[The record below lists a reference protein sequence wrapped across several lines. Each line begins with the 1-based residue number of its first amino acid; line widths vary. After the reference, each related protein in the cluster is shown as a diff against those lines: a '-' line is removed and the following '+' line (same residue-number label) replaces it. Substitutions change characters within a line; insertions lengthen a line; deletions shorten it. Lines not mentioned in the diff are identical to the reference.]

1 MTTRVFLGSG
11 PEPGMFAR
19 AWTPLLVVS
28 AVLALALVPALA
40 SAAVDDTI
48 LAGRAGGL
56 PGVAAN
62 GDIGPRPA
70 VSADGRFVAFT
81 SNADNLSTED
91 NDSVWNVFVRDT
103 QPPIGELPNTILV
116 SRATGP
122 SGAAANG
129 TSFTPSIS
137 ADGRF
142 VAFSSIATNL
152 SDEDLDLTRDIY
164 VRDTLMDTTTL
175 VSRADGLV
183 GAAAA
188 TDSLHP
194 SISATGAQIAFQS
207 AADNLSLEDTDGTS
221 DIFIRDTAAGTTTL
235 ASRAHGSSGAPGN
248 GDSYLPSISA
258 NGQRVA
264 FESDADNMAS
274 DDNDA
279 VRNIYVRDP
288 RFRSTWHIS
297 RTTALG
303 FTSVGADG
311 NSRDAFL
318 SADGSSVAFRS
329 VARNLSDV
337 NATAFVGQIFER
349 NIAGEKTA
357 LVSRANAVD
366 GAPAEGASLNPQV
379 SADGRYVAFTS
390 TADNLSDQD
399 GPAVDVFVRDTVDQ
413 RTALVSR
420 MTGVTGAGASDSSF
434 NPAIS
439 GSGLFVAFLSTAD
452 NLSAEDDDT
461 LKNLFVRE
469 LAPGLPA
476 PEVLPDLGSNDHSQH
491 EGGAHTG
498 ADHSAAGHSPGAH
511 GGAGGHAHGPSGGG
525 TLLRGGILFAD
536 RTQDIDKLF
545 VYVTI
550 HEQGRIVLEGQVR
563 VRGGVA
569 RTYRFRPVK
578 RSLQPHLLRKMRLK
592 LSRPSL
598 RAVKRALRH
607 SRLNVRVKLTA
618 VGASGNRQ
626 VARRTI
632 HLRP

>member
-1 MTTRVFLGSG
+1 MGSG
-11 PEPGMFAR
+11 PEPGVSAR
-19 AWTPLLVVS
+19 ARMQLLV
-28 AVLALALVPALA
+28 ALAILALALVPALA

-48 LAGRAGGL
+48 LASRAEGS

-62 GDIGPRPA
+62 GDVAPRPSI
-70 VSADGRFVAFT
+70 SADGRFVAFA

-91 NDSVWNVFVRDT
+91 DDSVWNVFVRDT
-103 QPPIGELPNTILV
+103 RPPIGELPKTILV

-129 TSFTPSIS
+129 SSFTPSIS

-152 SDEDLDLTRDIY
+152 SDEDLDATRDIY
-164 VRDTLMDTTTL
+164 VRDLLMDTTTL
-175 VSRADGLV
+175 VSRADGLA
-183 GAAAA
+183 GAPA
-188 TDSLHP
+188 TADSLHP
-194 SISATGAQIAFQS
+194 SISASGAQIAFQS

-221 DIFIRDTAAGTTTL
+221 DIFIRDTAVGTTTL

-248 GDSYLPSISA
+248 DNSYRPSISA

-279 VRNIYVRDP
+279 VRNVYVRDP
-288 RFRSTWHIS
+288 RFRSTWHVS

-311 NSRDAFL
+311 NSRDASL
-318 SADGSSVAFRS
+318 SADGSSVVFRS

-337 NATAFVGQIFER
+337 NATSLVGQIFER
-349 NIAGEKTA
+349 NIAGEKTT
-357 LVSRANAVD
+357 LVSRANGVD
-366 GAPAEGASLNPQV
+366 GAPADGASYYPQV

-390 TADNLSDQD
+390 IADNLSDQD
-399 GPAVDVFVRDTVDQ
+399 GAAADVFVRDAVDQ

-420 MTGVTGAGASDSSF
+420 MTGPTGVGALDSSF
-434 NPAIS
+434 TPAIS
-439 GSGLFVAFLSTAD
+439 GSGLLVAFLSKAD

-461 LKNLFVRE
+461 LNNLFVRE

-476 PEVLPDLGSNDHSQH
+476 PVVLPDLGNNDHSQH
-491 EGGAHTG
+491 GGGVHTG
-498 ADHSAAGHSPGAH
+498 ADHSAAGHDPAAH
-511 GGAGGHAHGPSGGG
+511 GGAGGHSHGPSAGG

-536 RTQDIDKLF
+536 RTQDVDKLF
-545 VYVTI
+545 VLVTI

-563 VRGGVA
+563 VPGRAA

-578 RSLQPHLLRKMRLK
+578 RTLQPHLLRKMHLK
-592 LSRPSL
+592 FSRSAL
-598 RAVKRALRH
+598 RALKRALRH
-607 SRLNVRVKLTA
+607 GRLNMRVKLTA
-618 VGASGNRQ
+618 VGDSGNRQ

-632 HLRP
+632 RLRP